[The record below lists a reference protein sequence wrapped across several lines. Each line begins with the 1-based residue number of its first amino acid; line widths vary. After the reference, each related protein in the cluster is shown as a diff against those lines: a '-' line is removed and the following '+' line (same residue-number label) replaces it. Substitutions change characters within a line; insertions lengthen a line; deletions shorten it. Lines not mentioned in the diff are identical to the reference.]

1 MTIFR
6 NSMSIKTTN
15 SSSWK
20 DLSLYVDIQERA
32 WQDFVYLYQYSEYTL
47 ALYFSLNGYVSG
59 ISFL

>member
-20 DLSLYVDIQERA
+20 DLSLHVDIQERA
-32 WQDFVYLYQYSEYTL
+32 WQDFTCINIQSTL
-47 ALYFSLNGYVSG
+47 
-59 ISFL
+59 

>member
-1 MTIFR
+1 MA
-6 NSMSIKTTN
+6 IKTTN

-47 ALYFSLNGYVSG
+47 ALYF
-59 ISFL
+59 